1 MDRASIV
8 TRVKQMLST
17 PKTEW
22 PLISGEPATV
32 KSLYTDYILWLAAI
46 PAIAGFVRNSLI
58 GYGIAGMTIRTPVV
72 TGVIAALVS
81 YGISLLVVYL
91 VSLIVNALAPTFE
104 GQQNP
109 VQALKVVGYGWTA
122 AWVAGAFVIL
132 PWIGWM
138 FVLAG
143 VVYSIYLLYLGLS
156 PVMKNPEHKS
166 AGYAA
171 LAVVIAIVLSWVL
184 GLLLAMA
191 IGGGTLAGVAAMSAA
206 RPG

>member
-8 TRVKQMLST
+8 TRVKQILTT

-22 PLISGEPATV
+22 PLIAAEPATV
-32 KSLYTDYILWLAAI
+32 RSLYIDYILWLAAI
-46 PAIAGFVRNSLI
+46 PAVAGFIRGSLI
-58 GYGIAGMTIRTPVV
+58 GYGIAGMTIRTPII
-72 TGVIAALVS
+72 TGLIAAIVS
-81 YGISLLVVYL
+81 YGIQLLVVYL

-104 GQQNP
+104 GQQSP

-122 AWVAGAFVIL
+122 AWVAGVFVIL
-132 PWIGWM
+132 PWIGWIV
-138 FVLAG
+138 VLAG
-143 VVYSIYLLYLGLS
+143 AVYSIYLLYLGLS

-166 AGYAA
+166 PGYAA

-206 RPG
+206 HPG